1 MSWTNLKKSVLLFF
15 TLFLLITIG
24 IAQSANPV
32 TITVSSTEYDNPS
45 LTGLKEYLKTNSKVK
60 GLKST
65 FSNSVAILSFTYSEA
80 ADELWDE
87 LPVDKKQAFKLTSI
101 DSKTIRLQ
109 VVKSSPVST
118 ANGKADS
125 KNCGCDYFPLCKFDK
140 TRSFMGEVWKGLDNN
155 GKITYYHCSN
165 GILKAKYELYDNFE
179 GNSLGFVTYTA
190 LKQNEPKGGSWK
202 ETVDI
207 NGAKYFY
214 EHIIIQKNIRI
225 KVDDKEYSDVIK
237 VRRIVNAASLF
248 YQGQPQN
255 LMQIEYGHTYYV
267 KGVGAFTEKNVL
279 EIENLKSEVTSKNPV
294 ENDNSKH
301 RLFWELTNYK
311 WGSYI
316 FLADGSVRKFSS
328 VYQSN
333 GSQKES
339 LVSKENWKGK
349 WKVSGNSD
357 PVVEIIWEDNYMSS
371 GIWQKG
377 TTQLFYFENGGG
389 NNSYLRVDG
398 GYLTKSKIT
407 DEIRKSLATE

>member
-1 MSWTNLKKSVLLFF
+1 
-15 TLFLLITIG
+15 
-24 IAQSANPV
+24 
-32 TITVSSTEYDNPS
+32 
-45 LTGLKEYLKTNSKVK
+45 
-60 GLKST
+60 
-65 FSNSVAILSFTYSEA
+65 
-80 ADELWDE
+80 
-87 LPVDKKQAFKLTSI
+87 
-101 DSKTIRLQ
+101 
-109 VVKSSPVST
+109 
-118 ANGKADS
+118 
-125 KNCGCDYFPLCKFDK
+125 
-140 TRSFMGEVWKGLDNN
+140 MGELWKGLDNN
-155 GKITYYHCSN
+155 GKVIYYHCAN
-165 GILKAKYELYDNFE
+165 GILKAKYELFDNFE
-179 GNSLGFVTYTA
+179 GNSLGFTTYTA
-190 LKQNEPKGGSWK
+190 LKQNEPKGSSWK

-207 NGAKYFY
+207 NGVKYFY

-267 KGVGAFTEKNVL
+267 KGVGAFTEKKVTEL
-279 EIENLKSEVTSKNPV
+279 ENSKSEITSKKPA
-294 ENDNSKH
+294 ENDNTKH

-328 VYQSN
+328 AYQSN

-339 LVSKENWKGK
+339 LVSKENWKGQ
-349 WKVSGNSD
+349 WKVSGNED
-357 PVVEIIWEDNYMSS
+357 PVVEIIWEDNYMGS

-398 GYLTKSKIT
+398 GYLTKSKISP
-407 DEIRKSLATE
+407 ELRKSLASE